1 MFKLLQK
8 WFGGAKKTAPEAHER
23 VLQLERDI
31 QGLRLELGERHREI
45 ERLRADL
52 ERQRRMERAVVEQAV
67 QEATERLLSDAAA
80 PVTQL
85 LTQAHLVEKEGKPV
99 AARDIL
105 VVARRL
111 VRVLEGHGL
120 QIEGRAG
127 ERTAFD
133 PNRHQFLAAAAATAT
148 PDQPVVV
155 RFPAA
160 LFQGKVL
167 LKAGVEPLE
176 E

>member
-1 MFKLLQK
+1 
-8 WFGGAKKTAPEAHER
+8 
-23 VLQLERDI
+23 
-31 QGLRLELGERHREI
+31 
-45 ERLRADL
+45 
-52 ERQRRMERAVVEQAV
+52 
-67 QEATERLLSDAAA
+67 
-80 PVTQL
+80 

-120 QIEGRAG
+120 QIEGCAG